1 MWPNLQFPAD
11 LVTFTEEICNG
22 KFHFLCSADCC
33 CAEYESRE
41 IVCMFWKSLKDNE
54 NSLGLMKLK
63 LTRGSASL
71 EGPLALGGE
80 KESKYDKRTFFLGN
94 KRTLFSAASL

>member
-1 MWPNLQFPAD
+1 MRTL
-11 LVTFTEEICNG
+11 
-22 KFHFLCSADCC
+22 
-33 CAEYESRE
+33 Y
-41 IVCMFWKSLKDNE
+41 
-54 NSLGLMKLK
+54 GLMKLK

-80 KESKYDKRTFFLGN
+80 KETKYDKRTFFLGN